1 MILDLRNMALA
12 SVSLAFFHSA
22 SGFTPRFTSS
32 FLANTSTRSIATIP
46 TASTLST
53 IQRCALNHQRECRE
67 FRAFSHLFST
77 SSSTTDKADAG
88 ENDKITIPMTLL
100 AGFLGSGKTST
111 LQNLLT
117 NNGGLK
123 IGIIVN
129 DVASINIDAKLLANP
144 SISSGDT
151 IELQD
156 GCACCSLA
164 DELLTSVEKLMEGGR
179 KLDAIVVELS
189 GVADP
194 VAVKN
199 NWEQAVFGNHPAT
212 KLGVKLDKVVT
223 LVDSSTFGTDWMTWD
238 KGGDREAWGINPED
252 CEANKMVP
260 ELLAEQVEAADILI
274 INKIDLAGE
283 EQVAIATTLAQGLN
297 AKAVIYKTKF
307 GEVSVMQILQGDKVD
322 RGEESK
328 EDDCNEPG
336 CADTSHS
343 HSHDDHG
350 EDCADTACT
359 DATHDHSHSNDHGE
373 DCADTKCTDPTHDHS
388 HDNDHEEPCA
398 ETACTDPTHDHSH
411 SHEHTEACADP
422 VCTDPTHD
430 HSHTHEHKSTSADKL
445 GITNFVYK
453 SDRPFNPSKLIS
465 VLNKWPVPIKE
476 KLDFGQLAEAAE
488 EGYNI
493 DGKDEK
499 SPFVG
504 VLRSKGFCWMAP
516 TQWTGDNED
525 VWRHNTSMYWSHAG
539 KHFGLSASGKWWGT
553 IPKDT
558 LKKYFILNMKEYER
572 IIREDFVSEEF
583 GDRRQEIVFI
593 GAFID
598 ENEITKALNECLF
611 NDVEMEEYRAELQN
625 FEESKKA
632 RFAKSWK

>member
-1 MILDLRNMALA
+1 MILHLRNMALA
-12 SVSLAFFHSA
+12 SVALAFFHTA

-32 FLANTSTRSIATIP
+32 FVVNTSTRSITGISA
-46 TASTLST
+46 ASTLTT
-53 IQRCALNHQRECRE
+53 IQRCALNRQRECRGI
-67 FRAFSHLFST
+67 RPFSHLFST
-77 SSSTTDKADAG
+77 SSSTTDEAAAG
-88 ENDKITIPMTLL
+88 ENEKTIPMTLL
-100 AGFLGSGKTST
+100 GGFLGSGKTST

-144 SISSGDT
+144 NISSGET

-194 VAVKN
+194 IAVRN
-199 NWEQAVFGNHPAT
+199 NWEQAEFDNHPAT

-238 KGGDREAWGINPED
+238 TGGDRKDWGVNPED
-252 CEANKMVP
+252 CEARKMVP
-260 ELLAEQVEAADILI
+260 ELLAEQVESADILI

-283 EQVAIATTLAQGLN
+283 EQVAIATSLAQVLN
-297 AKAVIYKTKF
+297 DKAVIYKTKF
-307 GEVSVMQILQGDKVD
+307 GEVSVMQILEADKVD
-322 RGEESK
+322 KGKESK

-336 CADTSHS
+336 CTDTSHS
-343 HSHDDHG
+343 HSHDHV
-350 EDCADTACT
+350 EDCADTKCT

-388 HDNDHEEPCA
+388 HDNDHGEPCA
-398 ETACTDPTHDHSH
+398 DTKCTDPTHDHSH
-411 SHEHTEACADP
+411 DNDHGEPCADTA
-422 VCTDPTHD
+422 CTDPTHNHD
-430 HSHTHEHKSTSADKL
+430 HSHDHGTSTKNL
-445 GITNFVYK
+445 GISNFVYK
-453 SDRPFNPSKLIS
+453 SDRPFNGPKLIS
-465 VLNKWPVPIKE
+465 VLQKWPVPIKE
-476 KLDFGQLAEAAE
+476 ELDLSLLAEAAE
-488 EGYNI
+488 DGYNI
-493 DGKDEK
+493 DGNDEK

-516 TQWTGDNED
+516 SQWTGENED

-539 KHFGLSASGKWWGT
+539 KHFGLSTSGKWWGT

-558 LKKYFILNMKEYER
+558 LKKYFILNLKEYER

-593 GAFID
+593 GANID
-598 ENEITKALNECLF
+598 ENEITEALNECLCT
-611 NDVEMEEYRAELQN
+611 DSEMEGYRAELQN
-625 FEESKKA
+625 FEESQKA
-632 RFAKSWK
+632 RYTKSWK